1 MIDPTRERQ
10 LQELNL
16 VNVCTEI
23 LYDARDELY
32 MNMRFLDVSLSSL
45 DFAADTGC
53 RGLGTD
59 GFVIYYHPEY
69 LCSLYK
75 KSRILVNRSYLHMV
89 LHCLFCHMDTRK
101 KRAPEYW
108 NLACDIAMES
118 IIDSM
123 YQKCVY
129 VAPSPYRRDIYLR
142 LKNELKVLTA
152 EGIYKVLQSWEM
164 DESRFLRMAAE
175 FCIDDHKYWYQ
186 KDSGQQAMP
195 RKNKWDKNR
204 ERMQTEMETFA
215 NKASEDSGD
224 LMEQI
229 KVENRERYDY
239 KKFLKKFA
247 VLKEEMEVDPDSFD
261 YIFYTYGLEL
271 YGNMPLIEPQET
283 KEMYK
288 VEDFVV
294 VIDTSM
300 SCSGDLVKRFLEET
314 YSVLAESESYFRKIN
329 IHIIQCDEK
338 IQDDTVI
345 TSKEEMEAYMEDFTI
360 VGYGGTDFRPAFEY
374 VSSLVRQQKFHKL
387 RGLIYFTD
395 GEGIF
400 PVKKPVYETAF
411 VFVKDNYTDISVPPW
426 AIKLVLEPGDLAKP
440 EEEELED
447 DWGGQVI
454 LTEGGEREMTP
465 GTW

>member
-23 LYDARDELY
+23 LYDARNELY

-247 VLKEEMEVDPDSFD
+247 S
-261 YIFYTYGLEL
+261 
-271 YGNMPLIEPQET
+271 N
-283 KEMYK
+283 
-288 VEDFVV
+288 
-294 VIDTSM
+294 TS
-300 SCSGDLVKRFLEET
+300 
-314 YSVLAESESYFRKIN
+314 
-329 IHIIQCDEK
+329 
-338 IQDDTVI
+338 
-345 TSKEEMEAYMEDFTI
+345 
-360 VGYGGTDFRPAFEY
+360 GGFC
-374 VSSLVRQQKFHKL
+374 
-387 RGLIYFTD
+387 
-395 GEGIF
+395 
-400 PVKKPVYETAF
+400 
-411 VFVKDNYTDISVPPW
+411 
-426 AIKLVLEPGDLAKP
+426 
-440 EEEELED
+440 
-447 DWGGQVI
+447 
-454 LTEGGEREMTP
+454 
-465 GTW
+465 